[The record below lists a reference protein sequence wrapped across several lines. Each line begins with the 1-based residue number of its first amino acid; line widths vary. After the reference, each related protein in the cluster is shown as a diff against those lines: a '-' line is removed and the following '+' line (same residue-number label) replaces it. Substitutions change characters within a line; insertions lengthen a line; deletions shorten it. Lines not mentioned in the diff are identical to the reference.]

1 MCFALLSPHS
11 SHPKKE
17 RKKEKKKCLGGF
29 FPCGSVVKNLLANAG
44 DAGEM
49 GLIPEKIP

>member
-1 MCFALLSPHS
+1 MCFALLAP
-11 SHPKKE
+11 PLLPPQK

-29 FPCGSVVKNLLANAG
+29 FPGGSVVKNLLANAG